1 MKVYLVTYNGLV
13 DGYGEEVF
21 TAGIFSSFEKAKEVE
36 EFTKVHLG
44 LIEDASTETSI
55 IELELDEVLDSDMN
69 VMDPSKFGVYLGGYA
84 E

>member
-1 MKVYLVTYNGLV
+1 MKVYLVSYNGLV
-13 DGYGEEVF
+13 DGYGFEGY
-21 TAGIFSSFEKAKEVE
+21 TAGIFSSLEKAEEVA

-55 IELELDEVLDSDMN
+55 TELELDEVLDSDMSI
-69 VMDPSKFGVYLGGYA
+69 MDPSKFGAYLGGYS